1 MQCAE
6 ISRTDALVLEGI
18 ANTLLLAGLDRAADA
33 IFSLIARP
41 VSAPVRAAPDLRLVH
56 SAD

>member
-6 ISRTDALVLEGI
+6 ISHTDALVLESI
-18 ANTLLLAGLDRAADA
+18 ANTLLLAGLDRSADA
-33 IFSLIARP
+33 IFSLITQPA
-41 VSAPVRAAPDLRLVH
+41 SAPVRAAPDLRLVH